1 MTGVRSFQTSVF
13 PEPLPSFG
21 SGTTDATAFSAPEM
35 AFAGAAGGVTTG
47 RSVGTSPAKAV
58 ELRRANINEIV
69 CQSHL
74 MRGDLE
80 AAIRDL
86 NVCRRFTWI
95 SDELRDQLGRCL
107 FELTSA
113 RRMAP

>member
-1 MTGVRSFQTSVF
+1 MVRSSSFMSVVS
-13 PEPLPSFG
+13 EPLPPPG
-21 SGTTDATAFSAPEM
+21 SESTRSATFSAPEM
-35 AFAGAAGGVTTG
+35 AFAGAAGGVTAG
-47 RSVGTSPAKAV
+47 RSAGTSPAKAP

-80 AAIRDL
+80 ACIRDV

>member
-1 MTGVRSFQTSVF
+1 MRVTHYKTSVF
-13 PEPLPSFG
+13 PEPLLLSG
-21 SGTTDATAFSAPEM
+21 SGTTDGTTFSAP
-35 AFAGAAGGVTTG
+35 ATASVGAARGVTAG
-47 RSVGTSPAKAV
+47 RSAGTSLAKAH
-58 ELRRANINEIV
+58 EPRKARIEEIV
-69 CQSHL
+69 CQAQI

-80 AAIRDL
+80 VCIRDI
-86 NVCRRFTWI
+86 NVCRRFAWI